1 MNVLVTGGA
10 GFIGSHVVDK
20 LIENGYGV
28 IVVDN
33 LSSGKV
39 ENLNRNALFYEQSIE
54 DEEMMERIFSLHR
67 PEYVFHLAAQ
77 ASVAI
82 SVREPVRDAETNII
96 GSLVLLEK
104 SIKHG
109 VKKFIFSSTGGAI
122 YGENV
127 KVFPTPETETPHP
140 ISPYGIAKYSIEMYL
155 EFFAREYGLKYT
167 VLRYANVYGPRQD
180 PYGEAG
186 VVAIFTER
194 MLRGEEVHIFGDGE
208 YVRDYV
214 YVDDVFSAN
223 LLAMEK
229 GDNEVFNIG
238 TGRGTTVNQLFKLLK
253 EITGYDK
260 EPVYK
265 PPRKGDVR
273 KSILDYTKAKE
284 KLGWEPK
291 VSLEEGLKLTVE
303 YFRKTLE

>member
-82 SVREPVRDAETNII
+82 SVREPARDAKTNII

-104 SIKHG
+104 SIKYG

-127 KVFPTPETETPHP
+127 KVFPTPETEIPHP
-140 ISPYGIAKYSIEMYL
+140 ISPYGIAKYSTEMYL

-214 YVDDVFSAN
+214 YVDDVVRAN

-238 TGRGTTVNQLFKLLK
+238 TGRGTTVNQLFKMLK

>member
-214 YVDDVFSAN
+214 YVDDVVRAN

-291 VSLEEGLKLTVE
+291 IPLEEGLKLTVE

>member
-20 LIENGYGV
+20 LIENGCGV

-33 LSSGKV
+33 LSSGRV

-82 SVREPVRDAETNII
+82 SVREPARDAKTNII

-104 SIKHG
+104 SIKYG

-127 KVFPTPETETPHP
+127 KVFPTPETEIPHP
-140 ISPYGIAKYSIEMYL
+140 ISPYGIAKYSTEMYL

-167 VLRYANVYGPRQD
+167 VLRYSNVYGPRQD

-214 YVDDVFSAN
+214 YVEDVVRAN

-291 VSLEEGLKLTVE
+291 IPLEEGLKLTVE

>member
-214 YVDDVFSAN
+214 YVDDVVRAN